1 MVTAKAATDTEAPQ
15 GDCVSASEFTF
26 YQTKPLETSIVND
39 TPSLEEHN
47 TIQSSYPIVPKNC
60 QIDNDQ

>member
-1 MVTAKAATDTEAPQ
+1 MVTAKATTDTEAPQ

-26 YQTKPLETSIVND
+26 YQTKSLETSIVND

-47 TIQSSYPIVPKNC
+47 TIQKIIK
-60 QIDNDQ
+60 